1 MRGNDSSTPAWD
13 TTVCVECGQI
23 AEIEWRAVLEST
35 DGPIEHAYV
44 RCVNRHWFLMP
55 SGGLTTHA
63 ASDRVRPTSGRE
75 LRESPGS

>member
-1 MRGNDSSTPAWD
+1 MRGNESSAPAWD
-13 TTVCVECGQI
+13 STVCVECGQI

-55 SGGLTTHA
+55 SAGLATHA
-63 ASDRVRPTSGRE
+63 AADRVGSAGRE